1 MLQKINSVG
10 IQQRLLLLAILP
22 VVITTMLL
30 GYYVIT
36 SRIDDINAKL
46 LDRGRDFA
54 KHVAPSVEFAITA
67 RNRDVL
73 RGIVERALQEDDV
86 VRIGIYDETG
96 KLLLEKDADIDLKG
110 GEVFTFTEAIIQT
123 SIEMNA
129 EDGISGGQDNSVYLK
144 ERKVGEVKVEFS
156 NLKTKEEEKVILV
169 NSFLIMASGLLLS
182 AILALRIGG
191 TVANPIIHLTRAMQL
206 LRSGNFDARVQVAAE
221 GELGTLQSGFNGMAE
236 TLQESQKGLQQ
247 QVDKATKELRDI
259 VAELEKKNSELE
271 EARQEALQAGQAK
284 LDFLAKMSHEIRTPV
299 NAIIGFARL
308 LENIIEQEG
317 ALEYTRTI
325 NQASKQLLCVIDD
338 ILDFSK
344 IEYGTLSF
352 ENIPFNLRDMIEDV
366 VVMQRPAAYEKKLE
380 LIFNYFSDVPD
391 DVFGDSARISQVLGN
406 LLNNAVKFTEQG
418 SIIIQVEVTE
428 RRVGEYSRFLIS
440 VIDNGIGIGKG
451 EQEKLFKA
459 FSQVDTTIRRRFGGT
474 GLGLVIARRIIE
486 NMGGEIGVE
495 SEKGNGSRFWFSLT
509 LQEKTRPD
517 VIKSDEIFSNKQII
531 VIEKNPLTR
540 RSLRNL
546 LVQWGF
552 LVLSKAGV
560 GALGE
565 LNNANSSISCLILS
579 LTLEELL
586 PDEMLS
592 TISKVRE
599 VYQGPLLVMVAKEEC
614 VLPSVL
620 QVDGKMECLTKP
632 ARRKTLL
639 KTIERLMGAV
649 GDYEVDSVGLSG
661 AKRNYQG
668 FRVLVAEDNA
678 FNKTLIATL
687 LGQMK
692 IEVIEASTG
701 KEAIEQYLKEDVNLI
716 LMDIHMPE
724 MDGLE
729 ATRQIRIIDAGVKK
743 PPIIALTADV
753 FIQDRDNLEA
763 SGLDGYLIK
772 PLSEAKLELVLEKY
786 FAKDGVGGVKSEES
800 SVDKKLVL
808 NRELQ
813 ERLCND
819 MQATLV
825 DIKCYLESHGAQEG
839 LANATHTFLG
849 LVGYYEITSLYEMAK
864 MLDTLVKDKMY
875 DDAIEFFKDVEE
887 EVNMFIENKKL

>member
-1 MLQKINSVG
+1 MLHRINSVG

-36 SRIDDINAKL
+36 SRIDDINSKL

-54 KHVAPSVEFAITA
+54 KHVAPSVDLAITA
-67 RNRDVL
+67 RNRDIL
-73 RGIVERALQEDDV
+73 RSIVDRALQEDDV
-86 VRIGIYDETG
+86 VRIGIYDEAG
-96 KLLLEKDADIDLKG
+96 KLLLEKRADLDLER
-110 GEVFTFTEAIIQT
+110 GEVFTFSEAIIQT
-123 SIEMNA
+123 SIEVNA
-129 EDGISGGQDNSVYLK
+129 DADLIGEGGSSVFLTEK
-144 ERKVGEVKVEFS
+144 KVGEVEVELS
-156 NLKTKEEEKVILV
+156 NLKTKEEEKVILI

-191 TVANPIIHLTRAMQL
+191 TVANPIIHLTRAMKL
-206 LRSGNFDARVQVAAE
+206 LRSGNFDARVQVVAE

-271 EARQEALQAGQAK
+271 GARQEALQAGQAK
-284 LDFLAKMSHEIRTPV
+284 LNFLAKMSHEIRTPV

-308 LENIIEQEG
+308 LENIIEQDG

-406 LLNNAVKFTEQG
+406 LLNNAVKFTEHG
-418 SIIIQVEVTE
+418 SIIVQVEVTE
-428 RRVGEYSRFLIS
+428 RKVGEYSRFLIS

-474 GLGLVIARRIIE
+474 GLGLVIARRIVE

-509 LQEKTRPD
+509 LQEKTRQ
-517 VIKSDEIFSNKQII
+517 DEIRNEDAFSNKQII
-531 VIEKNPLTR
+531 VVEKNPLTR
-540 RSLRNL
+540 RSMRNL

-552 LVLSKAGV
+552 QVLSKSGV
-560 GALGE
+560 ETLGE
-565 LNNANSSISCLILS
+565 LDDIDSSISCLILS
-579 LTLEELL
+579 LSLEELE
-586 PDEMLS
+586 PDNMLLLI
-592 TISKVRE
+592 TKLRDL
-599 VYQGPLLVMVAKEEC
+599 YRGPLLIMIAREEC
-614 VLPSVL
+614 VLPSSL
-620 QVDGKMECLTKP
+620 QVDDKIDCLTKP
-632 ARRKTLL
+632 ARRKTLF

-649 GDYEVDSVGLSG
+649 SKYDVERIAGNNT
-661 AKRNYQG
+661 KRNYQG
-668 FRVLVAEDNA
+668 FRILVAEDNP
-678 FNKTLIATL
+678 FNKTLIGTL
-687 LGQMK
+687 LGQMN
-692 IEVIEASTG
+692 IDVVEASTG
-701 KEAIEQYLKEDVNLI
+701 KEAIEQYLKEDVDMI

-772 PLSEAKLELVLEKY
+772 PISESKLEMVLDKY
-786 FAKDGVGGVKSEES
+786 FSRAGVGGVETGGSH
-800 SVDKKLVL
+800 VDRKLVL
-808 NRELQ
+808 SRELR
-813 ERLCND
+813 ERLYDD
-819 MQATLV
+819 MQSTLI
-825 DIKCYLESHGAQEG
+825 DIKCYLDSRGTQEG
-839 LANATHTFLG
+839 LANATHTFFG

-864 MLDTLVKDKMY
+864 MLDSLVKEQKY
-875 DDAIEFFKDVEE
+875 DDASEFFKDIEE
-887 EVNMFIENKKL
+887 EVKSFIENNKS

>member
-22 VVITTMLL
+22 VIITTMLL

-36 SRIDDINAKL
+36 SRIDDINSKL

-67 RNRDVL
+67 RNKEVL

-86 VRIGIYDETG
+86 VRIGIYDEAG
-96 KLLLEKDADIDLKG
+96 KLLLQKDADIDLKG
-110 GEVFTFTEAIIQT
+110 GEVFSFTEAIIQT

-129 EDGISGGQDNSVYLK
+129 EDGMSGEQDNSVYLK

-156 NLKTKEEEKVILV
+156 NLKTKEEEKIILV

-428 RRVGEYSRFLIS
+428 RKVGEYSRFLIS
-440 VIDNGIGIGKG
+440 VIDNGIGIG
-451 EQEKLFKA
+451 
-459 FSQVDTTIRRRFGGT
+459 
-474 GLGLVIARRIIE
+474 
-486 NMGGEIGVE
+486 
-495 SEKGNGSRFWFSLT
+495 
-509 LQEKTRPD
+509 
-517 VIKSDEIFSNKQII
+517 
-531 VIEKNPLTR
+531 
-540 RSLRNL
+540 
-546 LVQWGF
+546 
-552 LVLSKAGV
+552 
-560 GALGE
+560 
-565 LNNANSSISCLILS
+565 
-579 LTLEELL
+579 
-586 PDEMLS
+586 
-592 TISKVRE
+592 
-599 VYQGPLLVMVAKEEC
+599 
-614 VLPSVL
+614 
-620 QVDGKMECLTKP
+620 
-632 ARRKTLL
+632 
-639 KTIERLMGAV
+639 
-649 GDYEVDSVGLSG
+649 
-661 AKRNYQG
+661 
-668 FRVLVAEDNA
+668 
-678 FNKTLIATL
+678 
-687 LGQMK
+687 
-692 IEVIEASTG
+692 
-701 KEAIEQYLKEDVNLI
+701 
-716 LMDIHMPE
+716 
-724 MDGLE
+724 
-729 ATRQIRIIDAGVKK
+729 
-743 PPIIALTADV
+743 
-753 FIQDRDNLEA
+753 
-763 SGLDGYLIK
+763 
-772 PLSEAKLELVLEKY
+772 
-786 FAKDGVGGVKSEES
+786 
-800 SVDKKLVL
+800 
-808 NRELQ
+808 
-813 ERLCND
+813 
-819 MQATLV
+819 
-825 DIKCYLESHGAQEG
+825 
-839 LANATHTFLG
+839 
-849 LVGYYEITSLYEMAK
+849 
-864 MLDTLVKDKMY
+864 
-875 DDAIEFFKDVEE
+875 
-887 EVNMFIENKKL
+887 